1 MDIDLFA
8 SRLNNKKSA
17 YMYHLIQTGGDPHA
31 MAIDAF
37 SFKWTNKH
45 CYIFPPFS
53 VIGQVIQ
60 KLAREEV
67 QKAVLIAP
75 IWSTQVWFPPLLQH
89 ISKQSFILPKNCIYL
104 PQDENRKHPIS

>member
-1 MDIDLFA
+1 
-8 SRLNNKKSA
+8 
-17 YMYHLIQTGGDPHA
+17 